1 MRKGAALTVAAVLGY
16 VGYRYVITAG
26 DEGVS
31 LVDDLSS
38 TAQTW
43 GNIMTTNSLPGPAV
57 SPETGR
63 DYSGA
68 ILSSARANGV
78 PPVLLW
84 SLIRQESRF
93 RESARSPVG
102 ARGLSQFMSATA
114 AEWGVDVTD
123 GDSSING
130 AARYLAWLYRQVGTW
145 RRAVCAYNWGVGNVK
160 RKGVTTLPAETANY
174 VRVVYDAYASQ
185 LPA

>member
-1 MRKGAALTVAAVLGY
+1 MSRGAQLAVAAVLGY
-16 VGYRYVITAG
+16 VGYRYVTTAG
-26 DEGVS
+26 DEGAS
-31 LVDDLSS
+31 LLADLSS

-63 DYSGA
+63 DYSGV
-68 ILSSARANGV
+68 ILSAARSNGV

-84 SLIRQESRF
+84 ALIRQESRF
-93 RESARSPVG
+93 RESARSSVG
-102 ARGLSQFMSATA
+102 ARGLAQFMPATA

-123 GDSSING
+123 GESSING
-130 AARYLAWLYRQVGTW
+130 AARYLSWLYRQVGTW

-160 RKGVTTLPAETANY
+160 RKGVDNLPAETANY
-174 VRVVYDAYASQ
+174 VRVVYDNYAAQ